1 MALKSRSGMCTALV
15 HMVTFFQ
22 LKNAFEGVV
31 LAKLPFEPFAL
42 IAGMSHRGI
51 PGLDARDCG
60 IIFIYVLCSMCIK
73 PNLQHLLGHAPPK
86 TAIPKGIE
94 KIAERWAGIE
104 PEEKRK

>member
-1 MALKSRSGMCTALV
+1 MALKSRSGMWTAMV
-15 HMVTFFQ
+15 HMITFFN
-22 LKNAFEGVV
+22 LKNSYEGVV
-31 LAKLPFEPFAL
+31 LARLPFQPFSL

-51 PGLDARDCG
+51 PGVDARDCG

-94 KIAERWAGIE
+94 KIAERWAGVE
-104 PEEKRK
+104 SEDKSK